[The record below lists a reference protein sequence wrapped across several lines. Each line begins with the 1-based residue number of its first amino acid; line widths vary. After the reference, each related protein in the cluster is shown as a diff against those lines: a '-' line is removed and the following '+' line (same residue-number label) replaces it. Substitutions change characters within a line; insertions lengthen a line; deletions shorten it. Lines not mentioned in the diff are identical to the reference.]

1 MLAAM
6 RLLVLGGT
14 VFLGHE
20 VAAQAVA
27 AGHEVTCA
35 ARGVSGTVPEG
46 ARLVVADRDT
56 PDGLSALSGESF
68 DAVIDVAR
76 RPSHVRHALAQLGD
90 RVGHWV
96 YVSSGS
102 AYADNSVPG
111 RTPADTPLLPPATP
125 EQDDA
130 VGANYGPAK
139 VACEQAL
146 SGAVEPERLFL
157 CRVGL
162 IVGPGDRF
170 NRFDYWVSR
179 LARGGETLAP
189 GAPDEWAQWVDV
201 RDLATWLLHIAEQR
215 LAGVYDGIGAPM
227 RRGDFFAAIA
237 AALGTQ
243 LSLTWVDQDF
253 LQEQGVNAWM
263 GERSLP
269 MWVPLPEYAGFMCRD
284 VSGSLAAGLVTRP
297 LADTVRDTWAWLPT
311 AGDRSPA
318 SGIAPADETALL
330 TAFHAAHP

>member
-1 MLAAM
+1 M

-27 AGHEVTCA
+27 AGHEVTCV
-35 ARGVSGTVPEG
+35 ARGVSGTVPDG
-46 ARLVVADRDT
+46 VRLIAANRDT

-96 YVSSGS
+96 YVSSCS
-102 AYADNSVPG
+102 VYADHSVPG

-130 VGANYGPAK
+130 AGENYGPAK

-146 SGAVEPERLFL
+146 VEAVGPDRVFL
-157 CRVGL
+157 CRAGL

-179 LARGGETLAP
+179 LARGGEVLAP
-189 GAPDEWAQWVDV
+189 GAPDESAQWVDV
-201 RDLATWLLHIAEQR
+201 RDLAAWLLRAAEQR
-215 LAGVYDGIGAPM
+215 LAGAYDGIGAPLA
-227 RRGDFFAAIA
+227 RGDFFAGIA
-237 AALGTQ
+237 AALGT
-243 LSLTWVDQDF
+243 SPELTWADQEF
-253 LQEQGVNAWM
+253 LLGQGVSEWM
-263 GERSLP
+263 GPRSLP
-269 MWVPLPEYAGFMCRD
+269 MWASLPEYAGFMTRD
-284 VSGSLAAGLVTRP
+284 VSGSLAAGLITRP
-297 LADTVRDTWAWLPT
+297 LADTVRDTYAWLPD
-311 AGDRSPA
+311 AGDRTRA
-318 SGIAPADETALL
+318 SGIDPADEAALL
-330 TAFHAAHP
+330 AAFHAAHPRP

>member
-1 MLAAM
+1 M

-27 AGHEVTCA
+27 AGHEVTCV
-35 ARGVSGTVPEG
+35 ARGVSGRVPDG
-46 ARLVVADRDT
+46 VRLVAADRDT

-76 RPSHVRHALAQLGD
+76 RPSHVRSVLDQLGD
-90 RVGHWV
+90 RIGHWV
-96 YVSSGS
+96 HVSSCS
-102 AYADNSVPG
+102 VYADHSVPG
-111 RTPADTPLLPPATP
+111 RTPADTPLLPAATP

-139 VACEQAL
+139 VGCERVLLEAL
-146 SGAVEPERLFL
+146 GPDRVFL
-157 CRVGL
+157 CRAGL
-162 IVGPGDRF
+162 IVGPGDRY

-179 LARGGETLAP
+179 LARGGEVLAP

-201 RDLATWLLHIAEQR
+201 RDLAAWLLHAARHR
-215 LAGVYDGIGAPM
+215 LAGAYDGIGAPLP
-227 RRGDFFAAIA
+227 RGEFFAGVA
-237 AALGTQ
+237 AALGTNPE
-243 LSLTWVDQDF
+243 LTWVDQDF
-253 LQEQGVNAWM
+253 LLDHGVNEWM

-269 MWVPLPEYAGFMCRD
+269 MWVALPEYDGFMCRD

-297 LADTVRDTWAWLPT
+297 LADTVRDTYAWLPAAT
-311 AGDRSPA
+311 DRAVPA
-318 SGIAPADETALL
+318 SGITPADEAALL
-330 TAFHAAHP
+330 AAFHASR